1 VRSRDVCDSAKIC
14 SAEKFGTL
22 LMGEN
27 FPKSRLTSVG
37 FKNNNFIKAEMKIR
51 DEFHVKR
58 VKIR

>member
-1 VRSRDVCDSAKIC
+1 
-14 SAEKFGTL
+14 
-22 LMGEN
+22 MGEN